1 MGLSLTL
8 GRSKEQPELDSTQGV
23 CLQDLT
29 KELQDLWAGQMW
41 VSALDGLF
49 QPAMQA
55 PAS

>member
-29 KELQDLWAGQMW
+29 KELQDLWAGQTW

-49 QPAMQA
+49 QPAVQA